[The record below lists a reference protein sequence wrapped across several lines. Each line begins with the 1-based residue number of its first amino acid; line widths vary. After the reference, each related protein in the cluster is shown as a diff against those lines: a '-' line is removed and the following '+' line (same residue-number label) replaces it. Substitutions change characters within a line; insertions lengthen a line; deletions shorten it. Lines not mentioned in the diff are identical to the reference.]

1 MVGACPVDRH
11 ILMCL
16 VRYDPELLLLAFLA
30 VVLCVCLWKSMA

>member
-1 MVGACPVDRH
+1 MVGACPLDRH
-11 ILMCL
+11 IFMCL